1 MNTNKYLIL
10 NNENVVVNISVG
22 PTDTENERST
32 THDIHV
38 GWKLN
43 DTLDIFLPPDMTTE
57 DFNEMKT
64 QLITKCEELKLY
76 YDALVVHAAFDTLA
90 TELKVEVNTWLSNLN
105 KMYTDISSSDELVL
119 AYHRNQTPGL
129 QNDSS
134 NEPLQVR
141 PNLENEV

>member
-1 MNTNKYLIL
+1 MNKYLIL

-22 PTDTENERST
+22 PTYSENERLT
-32 THDIHV
+32 TIHDIHV

-43 DTLDIFLPPDMTTE
+43 DTLNMFLPADMTTE
-57 DFNEMKT
+57 DFNEIKT
-64 QLITKCEELKLY
+64 QLIAKCEELKSY
-76 YDALVVHAAFDTLA
+76 YGALVVHEAFNSLT
-90 TELKVEVNTWLSNLN
+90 TELKAEVNTWLSNLN

-119 AYHRNQTPGL
+119 AYHRCQTPGL

-134 NEPLQVR
+134 NEPLGVR